1 MFIILTNVTIM
12 KCSDNFVVKQLPL
25 KMCVYMCVCIVC
37 VLLLKIPT
45 DFCSQ
50 QLGRLSTHLYTKN
63 KNGD

>member
-25 KMCVYMCVCIVC
+25 RMCVYVCVWARVC

-45 DFCSQ
+45 DFCS
-50 QLGRLSTHLYTKN
+50 
-63 KNGD
+63 